1 MTYLRDLVS
10 NFFKNMSG
18 TPAART
24 AAITAGTAID
34 CISTDGPMNAI
45 QDIGTVSG
53 TSPTWDGKIQ
63 ESDTTTSGDFADI
76 TGAVFTQ
83 VTASTNIQCIQ
94 FQRTKRYVRYVAAI
108 GGSSTPTFGVDVL
121 LIGQIKKIGA

>member
-10 NFFKNMSG
+10 QFFKNLSG
-18 TPAART
+18 TPAAKT
-24 AAITAGTAID
+24 ATVTGTGVD
-34 CISTDGPMNAI
+34 CISTDGPMCAI

-63 ESDTTTSGDFADI
+63 ESDASGSGYEDI

-83 VTASTNIQCIQ
+83 VVASTNIQCIQ
-94 FQRTKRYVRYVAAI
+94 FQRTKRYVRYVGTI
-108 GGSSTPTFGVDVL
+108 GGSSTPTFGLDVIL
-121 LIGQIKKIGA
+121 LGQIKKIGA